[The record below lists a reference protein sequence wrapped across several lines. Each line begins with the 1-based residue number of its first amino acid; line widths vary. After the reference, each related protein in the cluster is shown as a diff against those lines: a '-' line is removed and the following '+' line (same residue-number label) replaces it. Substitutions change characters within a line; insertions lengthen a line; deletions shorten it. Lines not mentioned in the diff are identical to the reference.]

1 MVNNNRNVII
11 EDINFDEALRYMGYG
26 NQIPDDTTKELLL
39 LCAKQLKEAMEPKF
53 TYKVFDLVDGQIPNS
68 EFKLEGKAIAN
79 HLENCEKVVFM
90 CATLSGN
97 VDLLIRKK
105 QITGMTEAIITDS
118 LASAVIEQVCDKAEE
133 VILKD
138 FKEYE
143 HTWRF
148 GLGYDDFPLEG
159 QKKFLEILDAS
170 KRVGVCVNSSMMLTP
185 TKSVTCV
192 IGLGHNLKVSSQKSC
207 DTCNFREKCQF
218 RKEGKSCGR

>member
-1 MVNNNRNVII
+1 
-11 EDINFDEALRYMGYG
+11 
-26 NQIPDDTTKELLL
+26 
-39 LCAKQLKEAMEPKF
+39 
-53 TYKVFDLVDGQIPNS
+53 
-68 EFKLEGKAIAN
+68 
-79 HLENCEKVVFM
+79 M

-138 FKEYE
+138 FKDYE

-207 DTCNFREKCQF
+207 DTCSFREKCQF